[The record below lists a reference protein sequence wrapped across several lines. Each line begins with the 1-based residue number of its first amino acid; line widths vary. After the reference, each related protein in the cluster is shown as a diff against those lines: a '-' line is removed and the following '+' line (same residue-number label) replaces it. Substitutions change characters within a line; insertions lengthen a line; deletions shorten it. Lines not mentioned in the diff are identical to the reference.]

1 MNDENHAPGHIDDLH
16 DRLLDTALV
25 ELAGGKTPPD
35 LSARITTA
43 YEASRPSPALQ
54 PTSARRGHPARWFA
68 AAIAAMLLVGF
79 TVLLLSGNVQYRG
92 AARTLARNDR
102 LGDERK
108 NSSGHDSAITGNKS
122 SNATTSSQAQLLR
135 LDSQQKAKLTKTL
148 NGQADDSAA
157 KPTTLSIDSSGPGQT
172 GAATVNT
179 QASPANGEASPAPS
193 LPSAWYLSDDEHDRP
208 SAPHAVELYNPWP
221 NSTRAGTNP
230 SSPASPAEVAL
241 RPQVAEPADA
251 PAEATAATA
260 PPAAAPTPMASN
272 SYDYSG
278 GPTSRQ
284 PQGQNVSETL
294 AFHDQPTA
302 GAKAT
307 NLGDNGIND
316 SLRMMVTPQIIA
328 QKESEERLSP
338 EIPGFAA
345 PRELGMGPQ
354 SSGDRYVPITE
365 NPFIKAEGGAAVSTF
380 SIDVDT
386 ASYTNVRQ
394 FLLEMNQLPPPDA
407 VRIEELVNYF
417 HYDYAPPANSAAK
430 PPAEPGA
437 DKEADAANTPAA
449 PGHGSAGADSA
460 GGPTDEAPFAAHVE
474 VAGCPWNTEH
484 RLARIAVKGRE
495 MDRAKR
501 PPSNL
506 VFLVDVSGSMNEPAK
521 LPLVVYGLQQLTKEL
536 GENDHIAIVVYAG
549 SEGLALPS
557 TSGSKQDTIL
567 AVLQKLQAGGSTA
580 GGAGIQLAYKIAEDS
595 FIKGGT
601 NRVILCTDGDFN
613 VGVTST
619 AELQRMVEQKA
630 KDTGVFLS
638 VLGFGRGNLND
649 AMMEAIAD
657 HGNGNYHYV
666 DNRTEARR
674 VLVEEMSGT
683 LVTIAKDVKIQVE
696 FNPAQVA
703 AYRLIGY
710 ENRMLRTEDFN
721 DDKKDAG
728 EIGAGHTVT
737 ALYEVVPAGK
747 NAGIPPVDDLK
758 YQKPSGW
765 LGSSA
770 ASPQTRDVPEG
781 SATPRPQPP
790 NASLEDTANDRT
802 DRYVRPT
809 DDAASNE
816 LLTLKMR
823 YKAPDGDTSKK
834 LEWPVTDKGESFAAA
849 SDDFQFAAAVAG
861 FGLLLRDSQYKGN
874 LSFAADL
881 ELAQSGLGP
890 DDGGYRAEF
899 LDMVRAATKLK
910 GE

>member
-1 MNDENHAPGHIDDLH
+1 MNDANENHATSHIDDLH

-43 YEASRPSPALQ
+43 FEASRLSPALQ

-68 AAIAAMLLVGF
+68 AAIAAMLLVGLA
-79 TVLLLSGNVQYRG
+79 VLLLPGNVQHRE
-92 AARTLARNDR
+92 AVRSFARADHA
-102 LGDERK
+102 G
-108 NSSGHDSAITGNKS
+108 NS
-122 SNATTSSQAQLLR
+122 
-135 LDSQQKAKLTKTL
+135 
-148 NGQADDSAA
+148 
-157 KPTTLSIDSSGPGQT
+157 KPG
-172 GAATVNT
+172 
-179 QASPANGEASPAPS
+179 ASPPAQSPSEAASQSVGTKNQGFRLEAAPGLREYRYFESFGVDTPSNRPEGASASPVVSTPKRAP
-193 LPSAWYLSDDEHDRP
+193 
-208 SAPHAVELYNPWP
+208 
-221 NSTRAGTNP
+221 TN
-230 SSPASPAEVAL
+230 AEREKL
-241 RPQVAEPADA
+241 RQLE
-251 PAEATAATA
+251 TAAA
-260 PPAAAPTPMASN
+260 LSQE
-272 SYDYSG
+272 SG
-278 GPTSRQ
+278 GPESRARDAADKETTRLVHEIQ
-284 PQGQNVSETL
+284 DRQSQGQSTDKLL
-294 AFHDQPTA
+294 AELKRRVEKSVDPERLRA
-302 GAKAT
+302 LAANGNRDELRAILAESDPSLWPDGAKT
-307 NLGDNGIND
+307 IDGIG
-316 SLRMMVTPQIIA
+316 
-328 QKESEERLSP
+328 
-338 EIPGFAA
+338 PG
-345 PRELGMGPQ
+345 